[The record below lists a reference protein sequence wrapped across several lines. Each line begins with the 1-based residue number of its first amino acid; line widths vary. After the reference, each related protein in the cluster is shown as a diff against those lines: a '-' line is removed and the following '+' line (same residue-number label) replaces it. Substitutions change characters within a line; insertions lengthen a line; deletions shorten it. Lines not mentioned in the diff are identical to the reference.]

1 MVNVTNR
8 TAIIKSKK
16 TVTNQAVSMQ
26 ILRLFAARATAV
38 AVTTAMATA
47 MAMAMAMVME
57 E

>member
-26 ILRLFAARATAV
+26 ILRLFAAQAAAV

-47 MAMAMAMVME
+47 TAMTMTMVME